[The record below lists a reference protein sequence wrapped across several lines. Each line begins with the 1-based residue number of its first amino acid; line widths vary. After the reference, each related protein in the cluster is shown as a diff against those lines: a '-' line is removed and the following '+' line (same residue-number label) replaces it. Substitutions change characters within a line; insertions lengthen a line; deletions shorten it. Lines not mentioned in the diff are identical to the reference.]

1 MATATRPQ
9 PISGVSAGA
18 EAHVDTVYP
27 SITATGPGRIVGQ
40 VMDSIPT
47 RINGIK
53 LSQILF
59 GLPLA
64 PLGLT
69 VYALQ
74 KIFGHK
80 YVLTNRSLQIYK
92 ALGVQLDRQIA
103 LADIDNIAIV
113 VRPGQAAFASG
124 DLEVLNDRGE
134 PILVLEGVPR
144 PERFR
149 QEILE
154 CRDARRLSDA
164 SLKTIQ
170 ARAS

>member
-9 PISGVSAGA
+9 PISGVSAGK

-27 SITATGPGRIVGQ
+27 SITANGLGRLVGSIL
-40 VMDSIPT
+40 DSIPT

-53 LSQILF
+53 LSQLLF

-69 VYALQ
+69 AYALL
-74 KIFGHK
+74 KMFGHK
-80 YVLTNRSLQIYK
+80 YVLTNRSLK
-92 ALGVQLDRQIA
+92 VHAALGVRLDKQIS
-103 LADIDNIAIV
+103 LSDIDNIDIV
-113 VRPGQAAFASG
+113 VLPGQAAFASG
-124 DLEVLNDRGE
+124 NLEVLNDRGD

-164 SLKTIQ
+164 SLKMIE